1 MKRFV
6 QNTWASGI
14 PILSGWMSVLYKV
27 QRRER
32 EWVSSPVLK
41 VLFGVWLLTLVVSW
55 LCLGSGRGGEGTQCS
70 ELWVEG

>member
-6 QNTWASGI
+6 QNTWASGM

-41 VLFGVWLLTLVVSW
+41 VLFGVWLLSR
-55 LCLGSGRGGEGTQCS
+55 SGRGGEGTQCS